1 MADIE
6 IRPDDA
12 RAATATLAAVAEAID
27 HDAAVF
33 RSIGEELASS
43 VRHAP
48 IGWALT
54 ELVHGLSP
62 VPGEAATRV
71 RGLASTGAD
80 AVDGMVAVDE
90 DGARMMA
97 AIPASV
103 VAT

>member
-1 MADIE
+1 MAEIE

-12 RAATATLAAVAEAID
+12 RAAMARLAAVAEAVD

-33 RSIGEELASS
+33 RSTGEELASS

-54 ELVHGLSP
+54 ELVQ
-62 VPGEAATRV
+62 
-71 RGLASTGAD
+71 GLAPAPCDAALRFRELARTGAD

-97 AIPASV
+97 AIPAPG